1 MLAAEQHVRGLD
13 VAVDQAD
20 GVRGVERRA
29 DLERDRRHA
38 VGRQRALAGEQVLQ
52 VRALHVAHDE
62 VEVPGLLARRVDGD
76 HVRVVDRGGDP
87 RLALEALAEAGV
99 AGAVGGDEL
108 EGDGP
113 AERQLRRPVDDAHA
127 AAAGDRLDA
136 AAGELGAWKQ
146 IGHGH

>member
-1 MLAAEQHVRGLD
+1 MMAQSMTSILT
-13 VAVDQAD
+13 
-20 GVRGVERRA
+20 VRGVERRA
-29 DLERDRRHA
+29 DLERDRRHV
-38 VGRQRALAGEQVLQ
+38 VGRQRAFAGQQVLQ

-62 VEVPGLLARRVDGD
+62 VEVPCLLTRRVDGD

-113 AERQLRRPVDDAHA
+113 AERQLRRPVDDAHPPD
-127 AAAGDRLDA
+127 GDDRLDRVHA
-136 AAGELGAWKQ
+136 DARARGERHLRGRR
-146 IGHGH
+146 